1 MKIIFSIFQ
10 SDKSI
15 SSSDVKTPSGKKKD
29 EKGKIEMNKTGKTHS
44 DQSKPR
50 GRGNS
55 HHYLDTAAVKL
66 SETILQN
73 TIEATGDVLDNEQRS
88 KYNTSNKATSSDN
101 FQVKETRKLDTDAI
115 KISDT
120 ILANASVND
129 TSVYTKNRNE
139 IVGEHK
145 EDNVSAKKLM
155 LKDNNVLS
163 EAKNSLATEQNISSN
178 LITSD
183 KNAGQQA
190 GHQYGVNRN
199 ISMSP
204 SNSSS
209 VTSTTTKNIFDDVHL
224 DKVTRKHD
232 AFNISSKSY
241 ETSDGQVKNIQKNY
255 HTEATISNKIY
266 RDYESRQV
274 SDNKDKEKT
283 EIAKDLEQIEKRYAV
298 KIERINDSFKEKD
311 EKKIDL
317 SKTDVNINRPSV
329 LGPSRFET
337 GGYVRPLSISQDT
350 TPRRNVS
357 STASNEPAKTD
368 PKPVVS
374 TPTSSTSASAAL
386 TRSITSVDVRSPEL
400 RRKRFDTNFNAVP
413 EPFKSNSGP
422 SDNIESHRITRNE
435 RLQAQNDELMR
446 PKYSSSNTTS
456 MKDKEPSRI
465 NDHGSSYSSARGTTQ
480 SFSTTSSYLQNI
492 PSVSSLPSPASYSY
506 SPPVPTPTPQLA
518 APESST
524 SLLSSTTGSRAK
536 SEGSSLHASSQYKD
550 LYNHIQNKKDKYKSD
565 MEKAMNFD
573 RTTMKPPVIKE
584 KLPRPDPTPA
594 TLRRDY
600 GSRRLERESTVMNT
614 LLNDRTKRGK
624 SDDVLRSTSF
634 RY

>member
-73 TIEATGDVLDNEQRS
+73 TVEATGDVLDNEQRS

-139 IVGEHK
+139 IVGENK
-145 EDNVSAKKLM
+145 GDKVSAKKLM

-209 VTSTTTKNIFDDVHL
+209 VTSTTTKNIFDDGHL

-241 ETSDGQVKNIQKNY
+241 ETSDGQVKNI
-255 HTEATISNKIY
+255 
-266 RDYESRQV
+266 
-274 SDNKDKEKT
+274 
-283 EIAKDLEQIEKRYAV
+283 
-298 KIERINDSFKEKD
+298 
-311 EKKIDL
+311 
-317 SKTDVNINRPSV
+317 
-329 LGPSRFET
+329 
-337 GGYVRPLSISQDT
+337 
-350 TPRRNVS
+350 
-357 STASNEPAKTD
+357 
-368 PKPVVS
+368 
-374 TPTSSTSASAAL
+374 
-386 TRSITSVDVRSPEL
+386 
-400 RRKRFDTNFNAVP
+400 
-413 EPFKSNSGP
+413 
-422 SDNIESHRITRNE
+422 
-435 RLQAQNDELMR
+435 
-446 PKYSSSNTTS
+446 
-456 MKDKEPSRI
+456 
-465 NDHGSSYSSARGTTQ
+465 
-480 SFSTTSSYLQNI
+480 
-492 PSVSSLPSPASYSY
+492 
-506 SPPVPTPTPQLA
+506 
-518 APESST
+518 
-524 SLLSSTTGSRAK
+524 
-536 SEGSSLHASSQYKD
+536 
-550 LYNHIQNKKDKYKSD
+550 
-565 MEKAMNFD
+565 
-573 RTTMKPPVIKE
+573 
-584 KLPRPDPTPA
+584 
-594 TLRRDY
+594 
-600 GSRRLERESTVMNT
+600 
-614 LLNDRTKRGK
+614 
-624 SDDVLRSTSF
+624 
-634 RY
+634 

>member
-29 EKGKIEMNKTGKTHS
+29 ENGKIEMNKTGKTHS
-44 DQSKPR
+44 NQSKP
-50 GRGNS
+50 RGNS

-73 TIEATGDVLDNEQRS
+73 SIEATGDVLDNEQRS

-101 FQVKETRKLDTDAI
+101 FHVKETRKLDTDAI

-129 TSVYTKNRNE
+129 TSVQAKNRNE
-139 IVGEHK
+139 IVGEQK
-145 EDNVSAKKLM
+145 GDNVSAKKLM

-163 EAKNSLATEQNISSN
+163 EVKNSLATEQNISSN

-204 SNSSS
+204 SN
-209 VTSTTTKNIFDDVHL
+209 TSKIFDDGHL

-241 ETSDGQVKNIQKNY
+241 ETSDGQVKNIQKDY
-255 HTEATISNKIY
+255 LSEATISNKIY

-337 GGYVRPLSISQDT
+337 GGYVRPSSISQDT

-357 STASNEPAKTD
+357 SNASNDPSKTD

-374 TPTSSTSASAAL
+374 TQTSSTSAASAL
-386 TRSITSVDVRSPEL
+386 TKSITSVDVRSPEF

-480 SFSTTSSYLQNI
+480 SYSTTSSYLQNI

-506 SPPVPTPTPQLA
+506 SPPVPTPTPQLTA
-518 APESST
+518 SEPTT

-624 SDDVLRSTSF
+624 SDDVLRSSSF